1 LHPTNFKNNNSPT
14 SKVLSALGAEYYT
27 LLNVADPSIDIGE
40 GITRLHNASIAAMAL
55 EMVPTI
61 VITTDRINKSKH
73 VPNFVQCNYD
83 EPPPV
88 ATKPSGRDKRRSAT
102 SNTECKIQT
111 LGLEII
117 SGERNRENGGIVTR
131 WI

>member
-1 LHPTNFKNNNSPT
+1 MRPTNFKNNNSPT
-14 SKVLSALGAEYYT
+14 SKVLSTLGAKYYA

-73 VPNFVQCNYD
+73 VPNFVQYNYD
-83 EPPPV
+83 ESPSI
-88 ATKPSGRDKRRSAT
+88 TIESSGRDKRRSTT

-111 LGLEII
+111 LGLKIV
-117 SGERNRENGGIVTR
+117 SGERNRKDCGIVTR